1 MIDFIN
7 EQRKLKGINKQ
18 DFCKGI
24 CSVSTYNRYL
34 NGSVNIPYVTVLEL
48 LNRLGYNIAIALRL

>member
-7 EQRKLKGINKQ
+7 EQRKLRGINKQ
-18 DFCKGI
+18 DFCKDI

-34 NGSVNIPYVTVLEL
+34 DNSVNIPYVTVLEL
-48 LNRLGYNIAIALRL
+48 LNKLGYDIAIALK